1 MEFTGLRGAQAA
13 VLFLGNE
20 ADRHCWTNGH
30 ADTILARDMSSVGT
44 SLEASLVVDPP
55 PFSLVSLL
63 PATWPMGQRRCLLI
77 LVRNLVQRG

>member
-44 SLEASLVVDPP
+44 LLEASLVVEPP
-55 PFSLVSLL
+55 LFRSCPYF
-63 PATWPMGQRRCLLI
+63 QRLGRWANED
-77 LVRNLVQRG
+77 VF